1 MKRFFLALGL
11 CTASFIYT
19 TSCKKSSF
27 DEVYRDPSKVTEV
40 TVERQ
45 FTGMIYSYRQLI
57 VPEYR
62 NLFVTL
68 RPTIFRYLHISGWF
82 NEPNHLLPGGAAIED
97 RWSRFYE
104 GLAQY
109 RELETVYNNSVD
121 AEKAE
126 KRIFFLAAKVVFYDQ
141 TQQTVDLHG
150 DIPWSQAGMLS
161 KNESDYQS
169 SYPAYDKAEDIYTAM
184 LDDLKAISSEL
195 NTITLS
201 EAIQNRF
208 ATQDIINNGDVDL
221 WKRYCN
227 SLRLRL
233 LTRVSESSTF
243 SARAAQEL
251 AEIVNDQASFPLIQT
266 NAENA
271 QIEIFNLDD
280 NSIHTRGIRDAFEAE
295 GWFANLASKVM
306 IDHMVGN
313 GDPRLPFI
321 FEPGAAANGQFRGL
335 DQSLTSA
342 AQSDLARGGTISI
355 FNRSTV
361 SRNQYFPGILFSATE
376 TNLLLAEYYQKNG
389 NSALAKTS
397 FENSVKESV
406 DLYRMIRSSSND
418 NTVAAPAAPTQTQ
431 INTYLSNLDWDGA
444 NNKIQLIATQKWIHF
459 GIIQTVQ
466 AWSEIRRFDY
476 PQFSFVVQNADI
488 QKTVPVK
495 FNLPPSEPV
504 YNAANY
510 EAAKAQDNVNTKVFW
525 DVN

>member
-1 MKRFFLALGL
+1 MKRCFLAMGLGL
-11 CTASFIYT
+11 ASLIYT

-27 DEVYRDPSKVTEV
+27 DEVYRDPSEVTEV

-82 NEPNHLLPGGAAIED
+82 NEPNHLVPGGAAIED
-97 RWSRFYE
+97 RWSRYYE

-109 RELETVYNNSVD
+109 RELETVYNKSVE

-126 KRIFFLAAKVVFYDQ
+126 KRIFFLAAKVIFYDQ

-150 DIPWSQAGMLS
+150 DIPWSKAGMLS
-161 KNESDYQS
+161 TNKSDYQS
-169 SYPAYDKAEDIYTAM
+169 SYPAYDKAEDIYTVM
-184 LDDLKAISSEL
+184 LDELKAISDEL

-201 EAIQNRF
+201 EAIQARF
-208 ATQDIINNGDVDL
+208 KTQDIINNGDIDL

-227 SLRLRL
+227 SLRLRML
-233 LTRVSESSTF
+233 MRVSESSTF
-243 SARAAQEL
+243 SSRAAQEL
-251 AEIVNDQASFPLIQT
+251 AEIVNNEAAYPLISMNEQ
-266 NAENA
+266 NA
-271 QIEIFNLDD
+271 QIDIYSLDD
-280 NSIHTRGIRDAFEAE
+280 NSIHTRGIRDAFEAD
-295 GWFANLASKVM
+295 GWYANLASKVM
-306 IDHMVGN
+306 VDHMVGN
-313 GDPRLPFI
+313 SDPRLPFI
-321 FEPGAAANGQFRGL
+321 FETGANAAGEFKGL
-335 DQSLTSA
+335 DQSLASA
-342 AQSDLARGGTISI
+342 TQSDLARGGTVSI
-355 FNRSTV
+355 FNRSTI

-389 NSALAKTS
+389 NSGLAKTS
-397 FENSVKESV
+397 FENSVVESV
-406 DLYRMIRSSSND
+406 ELYREIRSRSND
-418 NTVAAPAAPTQTQ
+418 NTVPAATAPTQTQ
-431 INTYLSNLDWDGA
+431 IAAYLSNLNWDA
-444 NNKIQLIATQKWIHF
+444 AANKIQLIATQKWIHF

-476 PQFSFVVQNADI
+476 PQFSFVVQNSDM

-510 EAAKAQDNVNTKVFW
+510 EAVKAQDNVNTKLFW
-525 DVN
+525 DVQ

>member
-1 MKRFFLALGL
+1 MKRYFLAMGL
-11 CTASFIYT
+11 CTASLIYT

-45 FTGMIYSYRQLI
+45 FTGMIYGYRQLT
-57 VPEYR
+57 VPDYR

-68 RPTIFRYLHISGWF
+68 RPTIFRYLHVSGWF

-97 RWSRFYE
+97 RWTRYYE

-109 RELETVYNNSVD
+109 RELETVYNKSVD

-126 KRIFFLAAKVVFYDQ
+126 KRIFFLAAKVLFYDQ

-150 DIPWSQAGMLS
+150 DIPWSEAGMLS
-161 KNESDYQS
+161 TNGSDYQS
-169 SYPAYDKAEDIYTAM
+169 SYPAYDKAEDIYTVM
-184 LDDLKAISSEL
+184 LDDLRAISSEL
-195 NTITLS
+195 NTIALS
-201 EAIQNRF
+201 QAIQERF
-208 ATQDIINNGDVDL
+208 TTQDIINNGDVEL

-227 SLRLRL
+227 SLRLRM
-233 LTRVSESSTF
+233 LTRVSESSAF
-243 SARAAQEL
+243 SSRATQEL
-251 AEIVNDQASFPLIQT
+251 AEIINDQATYPLIQT

-280 NSIHTRGIRDAFEAE
+280 NSIHTTGIRDAFEAE
-295 GWFANLASKVM
+295 GWYANLASKVM
-306 IDHMVGN
+306 IDHMVQN
-313 GDPRLPFI
+313 SDPRLPFI
-321 FEPGAAANGQFRGL
+321 FEPGAEANGQFRGL
-335 DQSLTSA
+335 DQSLASA
-342 AQSDLARGGTISI
+342 AQSDLARGGTLSI
-355 FNRSTV
+355 FNRSTI
-361 SRNQYFPGILFSATE
+361 SRNQYFPGVLFSAAE

-389 NSALAKTS
+389 NSGLAKSS

-406 DLYRMIRSSSND
+406 DLYRDIRSRSND
-418 NTVAAPAAPTQTQ
+418 NTVPAAAAPTQAQ
-431 INTYLSNLDWDGA
+431 INTYLASLNWDGSS
-444 NNKIQLIATQKWIHF
+444 NKIQLIATQKWIHF
-459 GIIQTVQ
+459 GIIQSVQ

-476 PQFSFVVQNADI
+476 PQFSFVVQNSDI

-504 YNAANY
+504 YNTANY
-510 EAAKAQDNVNTKVFW
+510 EAVRAQDNVNTKVFW

>member
-1 MKRFFLALGL
+1 MKRYFLAMGL
-11 CTASFIYT
+11 CIASLIYA

-27 DEVYRDPSKVTEV
+27 DEVYRDPSKVVEA

-45 FTGMIYSYRQLI
+45 FSGMIFSYRQLI
-57 VPEYR
+57 VPDYR

-68 RPTIFRYLHISGWF
+68 RPTVFRYLHIAGWI
-82 NEPNHLLPGGAAIED
+82 NEQNNLLPGGAAIED
-97 RWSRFYE
+97 RWTRYYE

-109 RELETVYNNSVD
+109 RELETLYNNSLD
-121 AEKAE
+121 TEKEE
-126 KRIFFLAAKVVFYDQ
+126 KRIFFLAAKILFYDQ

-150 DIPWSQAGMLS
+150 DIPWSKAGMLS
-161 KNESDYQS
+161 TNNSDYQS
-169 SYPAYDKAEDIYTAM
+169 SYPAYDKAEDIYTVM
-184 LDDLKAISSEL
+184 LDDLKAISTEF
-195 NTITLS
+195 NTITVS
-201 EAIQNRF
+201 ETIGEKF
-208 ATQDIINNGDVDL
+208 ATQDLVNNGDIES
-221 WKRYCN
+221 WKKYCN
-227 SLRLRL
+227 SLRVRMLM
-233 LTRVSESSTF
+233 RVSESTGF
-243 SARAAQEL
+243 AARATQEL
-251 AEIVNDQASFPLIQT
+251 AEIINDQSTYPLITT
-266 NAENA
+266 NEENA
-271 QIEIFNLDD
+271 QIDIFNLDD
-280 NSIHTRGIRDAFEAE
+280 NSIQTKGIRDAFEAS
-295 GWFANLASKVM
+295 GWNANLASKVM

-321 FEPGAAANGQFRGL
+321 FEPGAAANGQFKGL
-335 DQSLTSA
+335 DQSLASA

-355 FNRSTV
+355 FNRSTI

-376 TNLLLAEYYQKNG
+376 ANLLLAEYYLKNG

-406 DLYRMIRSSSND
+406 DLYRDIRSRSND
-418 NTVAAPAAPTQTQ
+418 NTVSAPAVPNQVQ
-431 INTYLSNLDWDGA
+431 VNTYLSNLNWDGSS
-444 NNKIQLIATQKWIHF
+444 NKIQLIATQKWIHF

-476 PQFSFVVQNADI
+476 PQFNFVVQNSDI